1 MLLTSPS
8 VGPMVSWSLGNSQ
21 SGSSGSSYSLRLVSV
36 VFSLPSRSRDE
47 DGCRSI
53 RTVGAVIGL
62 KIFAKNI

>member
-1 MLLTSPS
+1 MVLTSPS
-8 VGPMVSWSLGNSQ
+8 VAPMWSWSLGNSQ

-62 KIFAKNI
+62 QYTNYKV